1 MLTPNHQ
8 CQGYPCARLYFRAS
22 LVSIALLL
30 LITLAGRAEAQRP
43 YWDIVS
49 CCSWHKEEGYNGFN
63 PGLGREWQ
71 VINNHWST
79 SVTAAVNSKR
89 SLTVYWELSW
99 KPLELGRFRM
109 GLSEIC
115 ALGYDENKVQCIPPV
130 PVLEYIHNKD
140 LAFDSLVTPELVTL
154 RIKRRF

>member
-1 MLTPNHQ
+1 MLTHNH
-8 CQGYPCARLYFRAS
+8 LYFRAW
-22 LVSIALLL
+22 LTCMAGLL
-30 LITLAGRAEAQRP
+30 LITLASQQQAKAQEQQSRP

-49 CCSWHKEEGYNGFN
+49 CCSKHKDKGYNGFN
-63 PGLGREWQ
+63 PGFGREWQ

-79 SVTAAVNSKR
+79 SVTAAVNSKT

-99 KPLELGRFRM
+99 KPLVLGRFRM
-109 GLSEIC
+109 GLAEVC
-115 ALGYDENKVQCIPPV
+115 ALGYDGNKVQCIPPV